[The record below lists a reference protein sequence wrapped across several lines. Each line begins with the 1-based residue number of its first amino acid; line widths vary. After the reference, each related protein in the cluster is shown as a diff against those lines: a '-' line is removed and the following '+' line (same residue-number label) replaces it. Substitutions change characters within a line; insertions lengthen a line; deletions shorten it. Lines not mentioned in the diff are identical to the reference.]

1 MSDVW
6 SGVLQYAAIVAA
18 PTLFLWAVVR
28 LGPLLLDLPERLVSR
43 RRPPA
48 PQGRPYERLVAD
60 LHRLRREVRRNAPTT
75 HVRRVAL
82 LAAYD
87 DVLADVC
94 RAVGVDRPRP
104 CELPERERPFAR
116 LQAEAALEAAGVP
129 LEEPPRNAA

>member
-1 MSDVW
+1 
-6 SGVLQYAAIVAA
+6 VLEYAAIVAA
-18 PTLFLWAVVR
+18 PILFVWAVVR
-28 LGPLLLDLPERLVSR
+28 LVPVLLDLPEKLASR

-104 CELPERERPFAR
+104 SELPERERPFAR